1 MRLISPDNSRF
12 CRILLSLLPILL
24 LASCRGG
31 PEFRETRAWHGQ
43 TPILASYHWGKL
55 TADLPPGTDISAVMG
70 ITRAVLYR
78 QGHIIES
85 YSVSPQG
92 GTMTALS
99 GGNAPYDRIRVDSA
113 FEGSTVMLR
122 IGVTPSDENRAR
134 VVLET
139 ILAEL
144 GL

>member
-1 MRLISPDNSRF
+1 
-12 CRILLSLLPILL
+12 
-24 LASCRGG
+24 
-31 PEFRETRAWHGQ
+31 
-43 TPILASYHWGKL
+43 
-55 TADLPPGTDISAVMG
+55 MG

-92 GTMTALS
+92 GTLTALS